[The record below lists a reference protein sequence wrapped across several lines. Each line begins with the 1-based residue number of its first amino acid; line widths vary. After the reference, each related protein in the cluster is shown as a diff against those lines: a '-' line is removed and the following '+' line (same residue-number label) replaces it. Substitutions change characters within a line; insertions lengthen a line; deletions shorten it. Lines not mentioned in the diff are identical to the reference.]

1 MSNTAEQLML
11 WFISKLYGRHVNQ
24 PITPTSHVVII
35 NCLHKQLTDWC
46 IVCLQMNVGGASDRP
61 VPADIWKIVQAKMEN
76 PDSEQNVRIQKRG
89 LFSVFSKH

>member
-1 MSNTAEQLML
+1 
-11 WFISKLYGRHVNQ
+11 
-24 PITPTSHVVII
+24 
-35 NCLHKQLTDWC
+35 
-46 IVCLQMNVGGASDRP
+46 MNAGGASDRP